1 MKIENKSIYFEK
13 KQIEK
18 KIKKDKI
25 SIETKRKR
33 RTIFTII
40 FLLLVISTLNLYS
53 VAYYEENNF
62 ILGKYLFFVFV
73 GSFSLIFFNIF
84 NYKIFKRDKVIRFIY
99 LISIFLLIFVFIG
112 GKFLPSI
119 VKTINGATGWI
130 RLGPINI
137 QPAEILKIPF
147 IIIEAYV
154 FYKKEND
161 SILKLLGISF
171 GVFFSFAGFII
182 LQNDMG
188 TVIHYFAIYLVM
200 LFMSRIDKK
209 IIIKVVSSFGILGI
223 IVLFGIYKYGNVLF
237 DGYKIR
243 RITMYIDGLFND
255 GYVGNIDIGY
265 QVAQS
270 LLAFGNGGFLGVG
283 YGNGVQKYSYL
294 PEIHTDFIMAL
305 LGEEMGFLGVCIIV
319 LFFFLLYN
327 IMIDIGVKSK
337 DFFGKYLAIGIGGM
351 IMSQV
356 LINLFVAVGL
366 LPVFGIPMPLFSY
379 GGSSILT
386 VMTSI
391 GIVLSINNYT
401 SIAFDKI

>member
-13 KQIEK
+13 NQIEK
-18 KIKKDKI
+18 KIKKDRI

-40 FLLLVISTLNLYS
+40 FLLLIISTLNLYS
-53 VAYYEENNF
+53 VAYYEENSF
-62 ILGKYLFFVFV
+62 TLGKYLFFVFI
-73 GSFSLIFFNIF
+73 GAFSLMFFNIF
-84 NYKIFKRDKVIRFIY
+84 NYKIFKKEKMIKFIY
-99 LISIFLLIFVFIG
+99 SASILLLIFVFIG
-112 GKFLPSI
+112 GKVLPGV

-137 QPAEILKIPF
+137 QPAEILKVPF
-147 IIIEAYV
+147 IIIEAYI

-161 SILKLLGISF
+161 SIFKLIGISF
-171 GVFFSFAGFII
+171 GIFLSFAGFII

-200 LFMSRIDKK
+200 LFMSGIDKK
-209 IIIKVVSSFGILGI
+209 VIIKVVSGFGILGI
-223 IVLFGIYKYGNVLF
+223 VGLVGLYKYGNIFF
-237 DGYKIR
+237 DGYKVR

-255 GYVGNIDIGY
+255 GYIGNIDIGY

-270 LLAFGNGGFLGVG
+270 LLAFGNGGVLGVG

-327 IMIDIGVKSK
+327 IMIDIGINSK

-401 SIAFDKI
+401 SITFDKI

>member
-13 KQIEK
+13 NQIEK
-18 KIKKDKI
+18 KIKKDRI

-40 FLLLVISTLNLYS
+40 FLLLIISTLNLYS
-53 VAYYEENNF
+53 VAYYEENSF
-62 ILGKYLFFVFV
+62 TLGKYLFFVFIGV
-73 GSFSLIFFNIF
+73 FSLMFFNIF
-84 NYKIFKRDKVIRFIY
+84 NYKIFKKEKMIKFIY
-99 LISIFLLIFVFIG
+99 SASILLLIFVFIG
-112 GKFLPSI
+112 GKVLPGV

-137 QPAEILKIPF
+137 QPAEILKVPF
-147 IIIEAYV
+147 IIIEAYI

-161 SILKLLGISF
+161 SIFKLIGISF
-171 GVFFSFAGFII
+171 GIFLSFAGFII

-200 LFMSRIDKK
+200 LFMSGIDKK
-209 IIIKVVSSFGILGI
+209 VIIKVVSGFGILGI
-223 IVLFGIYKYGNVLF
+223 VGLVGLYKYGNIFF
-237 DGYKIR
+237 DGYKVR

-255 GYVGNIDIGY
+255 GYIGNIDIGY

-270 LLAFGNGGFLGVG
+270 LLAFGNGGVLGVG

-327 IMIDIGVKSK
+327 IMIDIGINSK

>member
-13 KQIEK
+13 NQIEK
-18 KIKKDKI
+18 KIKKDRV

-53 VAYYEENNF
+53 VAYYEENSF
-62 ILGKYLFFVFV
+62 TLGKYLFFVFI
-73 GSFSLIFFNIF
+73 GIFSLMFFNVF
-84 NYKIFKRDKVIRFIY
+84 NYKIFKKDKVIKFIY
-99 LISIFLLIFVFIG
+99 IVSLFLLIFVFIG
-112 GKFLPSI
+112 GRFLPSV

-130 RLGPINI
+130 RLGPINL
-137 QPAEILKIPF
+137 QPAEILKVPF
-147 IIIEAYV
+147 VIIEAYV
-154 FYKKEND
+154 FYKMEKE
-161 SILKLLGISF
+161 SIGKLIGISF
-171 GVFFSFAGFII
+171 GIFISFAGFII

-200 LFMSRIDKK
+200 LFMSGIDKK
-209 IIIKVVSSFGILGI
+209 IIIKVVSGFGTLGI
-223 IVLFGIYKYGNVLF
+223 IGLFGIYKYG
-237 DGYKIR
+237 DGGYKIR

-255 GYVGNIDIGY
+255 GYIGNIDIGY

-270 LLAFGNGGFLGVG
+270 LLAFGNGGVLGVG

-327 IMIDIGVKSK
+327 IMIDIGVNSK

-386 VMTSI
+386 IMTSI

-401 SIAFDKI
+401 SIRFDKI

>member
-13 KQIEK
+13 NQIEK
-18 KIKKDKI
+18 KIKKDRI

-40 FLLLVISTLNLYS
+40 FLLLIISTLNLYS
-53 VAYYEENNF
+53 VAYYEENSF
-62 ILGKYLFFVFV
+62 TLGKYLFFVFI
-73 GSFSLIFFNIF
+73 GAFSLMFFNIF
-84 NYKIFKRDKVIRFIY
+84 NYKIFKKEKMIKFIY
-99 LISIFLLIFVFIG
+99 SASILLLIFVFIG
-112 GKFLPSI
+112 GKVLPGV

-137 QPAEILKIPF
+137 QPAEILKVPF
-147 IIIEAYV
+147 IIIEAYI

-161 SILKLLGISF
+161 SIFKLIGISF
-171 GVFFSFAGFII
+171 GIFLSFAGFII

-200 LFMSRIDKK
+200 LFMSGIDKK
-209 IIIKVVSSFGILGI
+209 VIIKVVSGFGILGI
-223 IVLFGIYKYGNVLF
+223 VGLVGLYKYGNIFF
-237 DGYKIR
+237 DGYKVR

-255 GYVGNIDIGY
+255 GYIGNIDIGY

-270 LLAFGNGGFLGVG
+270 LLAFGNGGVLGVG

-327 IMIDIGVKSK
+327 IMIDIGINSK

>member
-13 KQIEK
+13 NQIEK
-18 KIKKDKI
+18 KIKKDRI

-40 FLLLVISTLNLYS
+40 FLLLIISTLNLYS
-53 VAYYEENNF
+53 VAYYEENSF
-62 ILGKYLFFVFV
+62 TLGKYLFFVFI
-73 GSFSLIFFNIF
+73 GAFSLMFFNIF
-84 NYKIFKRDKVIRFIY
+84 NYKIFKKEKMIKFIY
-99 LISIFLLIFVFIG
+99 SASILLLIFVFIG
-112 GKFLPSI
+112 GKVLPGV

-137 QPAEILKIPF
+137 QPAEILKVPF
-147 IIIEAYV
+147 IIIEAYI

-161 SILKLLGISF
+161 SIFKLIGISF
-171 GVFFSFAGFII
+171 GIFLSFAGFII

-200 LFMSRIDKK
+200 LFMSGIDKK
-209 IIIKVVSSFGILGI
+209 VIIKVVSGFGILGI
-223 IVLFGIYKYGNVLF
+223 VGLVGLYKYGNIFF
-237 DGYKIR
+237 DGYKVR

-255 GYVGNIDIGY
+255 GYIGNIDIGY

-270 LLAFGNGGFLGVG
+270 LLAFGNGGVLGVG

-327 IMIDIGVKSK
+327 IMIDIGINSK

-386 VMTSI
+386 IMTSI

>member
-1 MKIENKSIYFEK
+1 MI
-13 KQIEK
+13 
-18 KIKKDKI
+18 
-25 SIETKRKR
+25 
-33 RTIFTII
+33 
-40 FLLLVISTLNLYS
+40 ISTLNLYS
-53 VAYYEENNF
+53 VAYYEENSF
-62 ILGKYLFFVFV
+62 TLGKYLFFVFI
-73 GSFSLIFFNIF
+73 GAFSLMFFNIF
-84 NYKIFKRDKVIRFIY
+84 NYKIFKKEKMIKFIY
-99 LISIFLLIFVFIG
+99 SASILLLIFVFIG
-112 GKFLPSI
+112 GKVLPGV

-137 QPAEILKIPF
+137 QPAEILKVPF
-147 IIIEAYV
+147 IIIEAYI

-161 SILKLLGISF
+161 SIFKLIGISF
-171 GVFFSFAGFII
+171 GIFLSFAGFII

-200 LFMSRIDKK
+200 LFMSGIDKK
-209 IIIKVVSSFGILGI
+209 VIIKVVSGFGILGI
-223 IVLFGIYKYGNVLF
+223 VGLVGLYKYGNIFF
-237 DGYKIR
+237 DGYKVR

-255 GYVGNIDIGY
+255 GYIGNIDIGY

-270 LLAFGNGGFLGVG
+270 LLAFGNGGVLGVG

-327 IMIDIGVKSK
+327 IMIDIGINSK